1 MGDVLSLI
9 EKAEQGLDRE
19 ETERLARRL
28 ARDRFTLEDLR
39 DQMRQVRRLGPLAEV
54 LKMLPQAGPLKGLD
68 ADAVDEGQLVRIEAI
83 IDSMTPRER
92 RHPKILDGSRK
103 KRIARGSGTTVQEV
117 NRLLKQYRT
126 MQRLMKSVRGG
137 WLKRAMGG

>member
-1 MGDVLSLI
+1 
-9 EKAEQGLDRE
+9 
-19 ETERLARRL
+19 
-28 ARDRFTLEDLR
+28 
-39 DQMRQVRRLGPLAEV
+39 
-54 LKMLPQAGPLKGLD
+54 
-68 ADAVDEGQLVRIEAI
+68 
-83 IDSMTPRER
+83 MTPRER